1 MNEFFNPKI
10 HYLYGRLSKK
20 FLGLDLTKVEK
31 MIKKYI
37 VAGIGVSVVTTRQ

>member
-20 FLGLDLTKVEK
+20 FLGLETKVEK